1 MPAFASGSQN
11 LLTPRGWD
19 AADAARPDGGGESLK
34 KRLRCIAAERPVLSL
49 IHIYRRRISGLREV
63 DRDTGLS
70 QLGVNEKAL
79 EQHLRG
85 IPAKEAC
92 SHNFKRL
99 FRVS

>member
-1 MPAFASGSQN
+1 MPLKSVPKGTAGEVLFPGKRCQAAACCRAGNFPAGQTGRKKSLAF
-11 LLTPRGWD
+11 
-19 AADAARPDGGGESLK
+19 
-34 KRLRCIAAERPVLSL
+34 
-49 IHIYRRRISGLREV
+49 HRRRISGLREV